1 MSYIVICRYSPPPG
15 SVDAPGTHYTLRR
28 TEPDRFVGRDA
39 FRQYSFYRT
48 PRGSEVAGDLG
59 YGGATLYYRLDK
71 DGDIF
76 RALRSAVEKYD
87 QEGTS

>member
-1 MSYIVICRYSPPPG
+1 MMYQVTSKYVPPSG
-15 SVDAPGTHYTLRR
+15 SGVAPGEHYTLQR

-48 PRGSEVAGDLG
+48 PRGSEVAGDTG
-59 YGGATLYYRLDK
+59 YSRATLYYRLDK

-76 RALRSAVEKYD
+76 RALKAAVEKYD
-87 QEGTS
+87 QGL